1 MVSGQR
7 TPMQKRMTDLIKRK
21 AAIEKGIETLEK
33 QRKDLSAEIRQQ
45 KKWLKEC
52 SNEIASI
59 ASSDEWNERKLY
71 LEKKNK

>member
-1 MVSGQR
+1 MASGQR
-7 TPMQKRMTDLIKRK
+7 TPMQKRMTELIKRK

-45 KKWLKEC
+45 RKWLKEC
-52 SNEIASI
+52 GNEIASI

-71 LEKKNK
+71 REKKNK

>member
-7 TPMQKRMTDLIKRK
+7 TPMQKRMTELIKRK